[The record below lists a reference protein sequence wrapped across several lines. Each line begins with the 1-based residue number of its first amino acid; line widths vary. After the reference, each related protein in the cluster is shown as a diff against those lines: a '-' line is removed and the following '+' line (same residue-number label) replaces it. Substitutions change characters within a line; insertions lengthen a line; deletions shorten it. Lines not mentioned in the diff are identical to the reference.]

1 MVGVAK
7 NRGKTSARNRVP
19 TLVKKE
25 ARTASVH
32 HFLVHLC
39 KTEGERAKERRS
51 LSSVISGCR
60 EEREGA
66 STCVIL
72 TTAKYTPP
80 LNLYLRVKQ

>member
-60 EEREGA
+60 EEREGL
-66 STCVIL
+66 V
-72 TTAKYTPP
+72 
-80 LNLYLRVKQ
+80 RV